1 MTVPKAVAIVPTEDL
16 LQTLVESDRRFTLH
30 RVVFDLYSAVFPAR
44 VQQLVVSVVFCG
56 GVGEYQARL
65 TLTAPTGVVVSDTPF
80 AFTARTYHIQAVN
93 LSGVTLPESG
103 EYTLAVELEGQ
114 TALIAPLMVA
124 DLKAPGTP
132 AAAQPETV

>member
-1 MTVPKAVAIVPTEDL
+1 MTAPRAVAIVPAEDL

-44 VQQLVVSVVFCG
+44 VRQLVVSAVFCG

-65 TLTAPTGVVVSDTPF
+65 TLTAPSGAVVSNAPF
-80 AFTARTYHIQAVN
+80 TFTARTYHIQAVN
-93 LSGVTLPESG
+93 LSGAVLPEAG

-114 TALIAPLMVA
+114 TALTAPLVVA
-124 DLKAPGTP
+124 DLNRPSPDLP
-132 AAAQPETV
+132 AGAEAR

>member
-1 MTVPKAVAIVPTEDL
+1 MTAPKAVAIIPAEDL

-65 TLTAPTGVVVSDTPF
+65 AVATPSGEVISVVPF
-80 AFTARTYHIQAVN
+80 TFTARTYHIQALN
-93 LSGVTLPESG
+93 LSGLLLPEPG
-103 EYTLAVELEGQ
+103 EYTLAVELEGLP
-114 TALIAPLMVA
+114 ALSAPIFVA
-124 DLKAPGTP
+124 DLKAPP
-132 AAAQPETV
+132 ADGAAGVED